1 MAPRLNA
8 ASVAAFML
16 FGVLSSF
23 ADESVTAPAEVAGS
37 NPPQAK
43 IAKRDET
50 LDEDV
55 GRVFI
60 EGEIDL
66 INFQQPQPL
75 APAPQAVD
83 PRMSVPAQA
92 NALSNNVFGAGATER
107 SLLGDV
113 RRARASGSNAD
124 VVYGRE
130 SQFRSTTDTGSLL
143 GKSAQARGITSQ
155 NRTPIITDTRV
166 RGSGTGNLLASGS
179 YWVPARQ
186 DLDTMLSK
194 IDSRIVD
201 NVIVIK
207 GPYSA
212 LYGPGTNFI
221 DVALMQ
227 SPRFE
232 DGPEVHGST
241 GVEYKTNGNQ
251 LYGRQTFWGG
261 DEDWGFRI
269 GYGNNTGD
277 DYKTGNGDRL
287 PSGFKSRDFD
297 AAFGFDID
305 PDQHVEFSYLRLDQT
320 DVQSP
325 GQFFDINFL
334 VTDAFELTYVLE
346 DQYYFDRFT
355 AEGYYNRTRFQGDA
369 GRPSKIKQIPSIP
382 LVTNNLQTD
391 VDSMSTGY
399 TTSMTW
405 GDQDA
410 MHLVAGTD
418 FRYLKQGL
426 NETNDFSVDVDAALA
441 GALGIAPGVYNFTN
455 ANSAIPRSHWSNPG
469 LFTELSTPIDDRLLL
484 KTGGRVDW
492 VSTDIDQT
500 PSGLS
505 STLPNQVPLTEQF
518 LLSQLRTDSFDKNFQ
533 LWSLFGTADY
543 KLDDYWT
550 AGLAAGTGMRPPT
563 LTELY
568 STGEFLSV
576 IQNGFNSVIGNP
588 NLKASQHTQ
597 IDVSLRVDTGS
608 FRAGTTGFYAWI
620 RDFTTYEVVLFGAL
634 PEDNTRG
641 LTFVNTPLATLSGF
655 ESYAEQDVNDW
666 LTSFGTVSF
675 VEGRDHTRNEGG
687 QDFYNPAI
695 AQFIHDPNA
704 PRGILPGSKKEP
716 LPGIY
721 PMQARLG
728 LRVHE
733 PNPQSKWGAELSAR
747 IVDRQDRVA
756 SSLGELPTA
765 GFTTY
770 DLRTFWKPSKR
781 IAFNCGVENFT
792 NKYYREHLDL
802 RTGRGVFQQ
811 GISFYF
817 GSQLTY

>member
-1 MAPRLNA
+1 MSARFNA
-8 ASVAAFML
+8 ASAAALML
-16 FGVLSSF
+16 FWSVSVP
-23 ADESVTAPAEVAGS
+23 ADDPVTPPAESAAGK
-37 NPPQAK
+37 PRQPQVV
-43 IAKRDET
+43 KRDET
-50 LDEDV
+50 LDDDV
-55 GRVFI
+55 GRVFLG
-60 EGEIDL
+60 GEVNL

-83 PRMSVPAQA
+83 PRMSAPPQA
-92 NALSNNVFGAGATER
+92 RAVSNNVFGAGDSDQ
-107 SLLGDV
+107 SLLGNV
-113 RRARASGSNAD
+113 RRARASGSSAD

-201 NVIVIK
+201 NVVVIK

-221 DVALMQ
+221 DVGLMQ

-261 DEDWGFRI
+261 DDDWGFRI

-277 DYKTGNGDRL
+277 DYKMGNGERL
-287 PSGFKSRDFD
+287 PTGYNSRDFD

-305 PDQHVEFSYLRLDQT
+305 QDQHVEFSYLRLDQT
-320 DVQSP
+320 HVQSP

-334 VTDAFELTYVLE
+334 VTDAYELTYVLE
-346 DQYYFDRFT
+346 DQYYFDRFSI
-355 AEGYYNRTRFQGDA
+355 EGWYNRTRFQGDA
-369 GRPSKIKQIPSIP
+369 KNPEKIKQIPSIP

-426 NETNDFSVDVDAALA
+426 NETNDFSVDVDAGLA
-441 GALGIAPGVYNFTN
+441 SSLGIAPGVYNFNN
-455 ANSAIPRSHWSNPG
+455 ANSPIPRSHWSNPG
-469 LFTELSTPIDDRLLL
+469 LLTELTAPVDDRLLV

-492 VSTDIDQT
+492 VSTDIDQM
-500 PSGLS
+500 PGGLS
-505 STLPNQVPLTEQF
+505 STLPNQVPLTQQF
-518 LLSQLRTDSFDKNFQ
+518 LLSQLRTNSFNKNFQ

-543 KLDDYWT
+543 KLDDQWT
-550 AGLAAGTGMRPPT
+550 AGLAAGTGMRAPT

-588 NLKASQHTQ
+588 NLKASRHSQ
-597 IDVSLRVDTGS
+597 IDVSLKVNTGN
-608 FRAGTTGFYAWI
+608 FRAGATGFYAWI
-620 RDFTTYEVVLFGAL
+620 KDYTTYEVVLFGAL
-634 PEDNTRG
+634 PEENTRA

-655 ESYAEQDVNDW
+655 ESYAEQDVTDW
-666 LTSFGTVSF
+666 LTSFGTISF
-675 VEGRDHTRNEGG
+675 VEGRDHTRNQGG

-695 AQFIHDPNA
+695 AQFSHDPNA

-733 PNPQSKWGAELSAR
+733 PTTQPKWGAEFSAR
-747 IVDRQDRVA
+747 VVDRQNRVA

-770 DLRTFWKPSKR
+770 DIRTFWKPAKR
-781 IAFNCGVENFT
+781 LSFNCGVENVT
-792 NKYYREHLDL
+792 NKFYREHLDL
-802 RTGRGVFQQ
+802 RTGRGVYQP
-811 GISFYF
+811 GLNFYF